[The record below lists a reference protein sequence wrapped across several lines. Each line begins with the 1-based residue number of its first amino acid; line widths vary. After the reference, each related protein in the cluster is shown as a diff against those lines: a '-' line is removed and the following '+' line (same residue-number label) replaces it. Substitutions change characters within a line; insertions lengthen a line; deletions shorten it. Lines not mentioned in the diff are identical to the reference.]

1 MAIDKL
7 LNVSFQELFDPATVT
22 DRVRVAFSGSWDIAN
37 LSTTLESST
46 LQYVKPSESTIQL
59 NTESAS
65 ADMNSAT
72 LAANAGLISRR
83 GSVIGTL
90 NTNVNFNTFSFP
102 SSSAFGVYDGVGGLE
117 IAFFSGSVQYNDA
130 VTGSAEITSPG
141 VNNFNLLGITPGQ
154 PDTIFEWT
162 ASNGTDV
169 NQIQIS
175 YLFPVTA
182 SILPTTS
189 SIPFNQLNGAGILN
203 PDNFDAN
210 ITYNITM
217 GAPTC
222 SGSAY
227 FTMEATRDADG
238 FFDGFSPQPAKANF
252 TNFVNISQDTLI
264 ESKSPGAFGNHV
276 WSIVI
281 PPGGGTFDYIPN
293 NITMFA
299 DTVRLR
305 GTGGVTFTYS
315 EADYVFSSKAQL
327 VTAVNLWVSD
337 NAAALSFYGEINTWN
352 VSAITDMDEL
362 FKDKTTFNS
371 NISAWDVSNVTTM
384 RFMFDNAQNFN
395 QNIDTWKVGKVE
407 NMFQMFIN
415 ADSFNSPINSWDV
428 SNVVNMR
435 DMFYNAGSFQ
445 QPLNLW
451 EVDSLSDARLF
462 MGTTGGGGAITYTL
476 LDTLLNGWVVNLAAL
491 QSNVI
496 ISFGDSTFTSAGLT
510 ARNILVNT
518 KGWTITDGGQV

>member
-37 LSTTLESST
+37 LSTTLKSST

-175 YLFPVTA
+175 YLLPITS

-189 SIPFNQLNGAGILN
+189 SFSNLSGA
-203 PDNFDAN
+203 
-210 ITYNITM
+210 
-217 GAPTC
+217 GAPTPLLTGQKTFTLTNPLG
-222 SGSAY
+222 SSAY
-227 FTMEATRDADG
+227 FTVETARDGDG
-238 FFDGFSPQPAKANF
+238 FYNSTSPTNASGDYTAFSGIDKN
-252 TNFVNISQDTLI
+252 TLI
-264 ESKSPGAFGNHV
+264 TSPYISSV
-276 WSIVI
+276 VV
-281 PPGGGTFDYIPN
+281 PPGVSSYKFTP
-293 NITMFA
+293 TA
-299 DTVRLR
+299 TVAISSSMLR
-305 GTGGVTFTYS
+305 ATGG
-315 EADYVFSSKAQL
+315 
-327 VTAVNLWVSD
+327 
-337 NAAALSFYGEINTWN
+337 
-352 VSAITDMDEL
+352 ITL
-362 FKDKTTFNS
+362 G
-371 NISAWDVSNVTTM
+371 IS
-384 RFMFDNAQNFN
+384 
-395 QNIDTWKVGKVE
+395 
-407 NMFQMFIN
+407 
-415 ADSFNSPINSWDV
+415 
-428 SNVVNMR
+428 
-435 DMFYNAGSFQ
+435 
-445 QPLNLW
+445 
-451 EVDSLSDARLF
+451 
-462 MGTTGGGGAITYTL
+462 
-476 LDTLLNGWVVNLAAL
+476 
-491 QSNVI
+491 
-496 ISFGDSTFTSAGLT
+496 
-510 ARNILVNT
+510 
-518 KGWTITDGGQV
+518 